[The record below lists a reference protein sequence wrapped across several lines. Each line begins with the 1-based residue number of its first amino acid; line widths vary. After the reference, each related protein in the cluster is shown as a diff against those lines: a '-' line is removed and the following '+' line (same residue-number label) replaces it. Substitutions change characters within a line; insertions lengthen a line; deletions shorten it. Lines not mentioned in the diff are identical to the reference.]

1 MNVISPVADFTLVGS
16 FPRVDPLVNFEI
28 WWPQERLSTG
38 LADIWTIGSVQLF
51 MFSQGSYLP
60 KRSLTNFTFI
70 RAGTC
75 CGREANSILL
85 VCTILIHGWKK
96 VKTERN
102 SVEKESFIFFN
113 KFLHAL
119 SWLCPFQ
126 RTNEHLISTSK
137 KIQKLLDLKLINKIN
152 T

>member
-51 MFSQGSYLP
+51 MFSQGGYLP

-70 RAGTC
+70 RAGSC
-75 CGREANSILL
+75 CGREANSVLL

-126 RTNEHLISTSK
+126 RTNEHCQIK
-137 KIQKLLDLKLINKIN
+137 YLLPRKSRNC
-152 T
+152 

>member
-38 LADIWTIGSVQLF
+38 LADVWTIGSVQLF

-75 CGREANSILL
+75 CGREANSVLL

-113 KFLHAL
+113 RFLHAL

-126 RTNEHLISTSK
+126 RTNEHCQI
-137 KIQKLLDLKLINKIN
+137 
-152 T
+152 